1 LDFPYLLLN
10 IIMCS
15 SPARPRKK
23 TALIMYFFLCA
34 SLLFDMG
41 LSLLEN
47 LALRYG
53 NPIIILNLIKA
64 SAASLLFDVNV
75 LTYAYI
81 VTDFYS

>member
-1 LDFPYLLLN
+1 
-10 IIMCS
+10 
-15 SPARPRKK
+15 
-23 TALIMYFFLCA
+23 
-34 SLLFDMG
+34 MG

>member
-1 LDFPYLLLN
+1 MSLYVDYLIWYSKCVAVTVKPDVDYKATRLH
-10 IIMCS
+10 
-15 SPARPRKK
+15 
-23 TALIMYFFLCA
+23 F
-34 SLLFDMG
+34 
-41 LSLLEN
+41 EN

>member
-23 TALIMYFFLCA
+23 PALIMYFLCA

-81 VTDFYS
+81 VTDFSS